1 MGKRLVKA
9 FDIAKTAG
17 GLQAEMRLAMK
28 SGMSRQ
34 KAETEQDTPDRI
46 EKMEQAVAGIV
57 GKSVSL

>member
-9 FDIAKTAG
+9 FDIAKASG

-34 KAETEQDTPDRI
+34 KAEKEEDAPDKI
-46 EKMEQAVAGIV
+46 EKMEKAVAGIV
-57 GKSVSL
+57 GKAVDL